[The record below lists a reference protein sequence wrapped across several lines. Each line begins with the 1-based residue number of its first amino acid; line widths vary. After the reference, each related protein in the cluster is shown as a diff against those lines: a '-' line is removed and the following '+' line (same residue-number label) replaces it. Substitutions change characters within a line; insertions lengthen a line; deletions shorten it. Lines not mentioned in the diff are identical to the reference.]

1 VALLI
6 AAVCGALS
14 SCAIFW
20 LLQSGWASAIALD
33 RPNERSLHRGEV
45 PRSGG
50 LVLILVALLPA
61 FWLGG
66 FMMRIGALALVL
78 MFVSAVDDRTGLPVL
93 ARLLVHI
100 ALATAAAVL
109 IFGTKPWWILPIA
122 VVLIVWSTNAYN
134 FMDGSDGMA
143 GGMAVIGFGSYA
155 LQAGLLSQ
163 VPLTVTCAAIAGS
176 AAGFLVFNFAPARIF
191 MGDAGSA
198 PLGFLAAALG
208 LIGWLAGV
216 WSHWFP
222 FVVFSPFLVDATL
235 TLLARLARGEKVW
248 RAHKGHLY
256 QRMVAGGLGHTR
268 TALVA
273 YGVMAVSAG
282 VALVGNWIPHMAS
295 ASLAGAWLAMIVAL
309 YVFWGRSF
317 GGT

>member
-1 VALLI
+1 MALLI

-155 LQAGLLSQ
+155 LQAGLLGQ

-216 WSHWFP
+216 W
-222 FVVFSPFLVDATL
+222 
-235 TLLARLARGEKVW
+235 
-248 RAHKGHLY
+248 
-256 QRMVAGGLGHTR
+256 
-268 TALVA
+268 
-273 YGVMAVSAG
+273 
-282 VALVGNWIPHMAS
+282 VALVPVRG
-295 ASLAGAWLAMIVAL
+295 VFAL
-309 YVFWGRSF
+309 PRRRNPDPARAPRQR
-317 GGT
+317 